1 MSYILSEY
9 NGIKLEISNATTES
23 TEMHRNKTIHCWMI
37 DNWGKKEI
45 KSEIKNFVELDENE
59 NTIY

>member
-1 MSYILSEY
+1 
-9 NGIKLEISNATTES
+9 
-23 TEMHRNKTIHCWMI
+23 MI

-59 NTIY
+59 NTIYQNLWDTMKAALLGNFLSVLIMRY